1 MSLVLIVDDNPQNL
15 YLLRMLLEAHGHQVE
30 EATDGQ
36 DALARARIR
45 LPDLVVSDLLMPGM
59 DGYTLLRHW
68 KDDPALAAQ
77 PFLVYTATYTE
88 PKDERLALDLG
99 ADGFLVKPAEPEL
112 LLARI
117 TALLD
122 AVSSRQQAV
131 ARPRESEDVLL
142 REYNAALIRK
152 LEKRAAELQEANRK
166 LLDEIAERRQ
176 AEVALR
182 LRERAIDAAA
192 EGICISDPAQ
202 PDNPLIFVN
211 AAFERITGYRAE
223 EALGRNCRFLQGA
236 GTDPEAVAQLREA
249 LSSGSHCS
257 VELLNYRKDG
267 RPFWNRVTLSP
278 VRDEDGRITHHVSQQ
293 ADVSERRQLEEQLRQ
308 SQKLEALGQLAA
320 GIAHDFN
327 NLLTVINGYSEVL
340 ADTVEDTGRTGEMV
354 HAIQQA
360 GERASA
366 LTRQLLAFSRKQ
378 VVAPQLVDLNVLV
391 SGAERLLGRLIGED
405 IILRTTLH
413 PGSCLARTD
422 PGHMEQV
429 LVNLA
434 VNARDAMPT
443 GGNLTIET
451 QVVELDQEY
460 CRLAG
465 EHLAPGE
472 YVLLAVS
479 DTGCGMDREVRERS
493 FEPFFSTKASGQ
505 GTGMGLAIVHGIVRQ
520 WQGHVT
526 VYSEPGQ
533 GATFKVYLP
542 LGSGRPTA
550 DSGRRPVQD
559 LPPGSETLLLVEDDE
574 SVRAYTAFVLNSCG
588 YRVLEAADGRDALRL
603 AAGTP
608 GQIDLLVSDVVLPHL
623 GGRAL
628 AEELVAARPGLRVLF
643 LSGYTDDAVIRHGV
657 LKLEMAFLQK
667 PFTPSALARKVRA
680 VLDS

>member
-15 YLLRMLLEAHGHQVE
+15 YLLRMLLEGNGHQVDQ
-30 EATDGQ
+30 ATDGEA
-36 DALARARIR
+36 ALAQARVR

-68 KDDPALAAQ
+68 KADPALAAQ

-99 ADGFLVKPAEPEL
+99 ADDFLVKPAEPDL

-117 TALLD
+117 TALLN
-122 AVSSRQQAV
+122 AVSSEQQAV
-131 ARPRESEDVLL
+131 ARPREPEDVLL
-142 REYNAALIRK
+142 REYNATLIRK
-152 LEKRAAELQEANRK
+152 LEKRAAELQEANRR
-166 LLDEIAERRQ
+166 LLEEVAERRQ
-176 AEVALR
+176 TEVALR
-182 LRERAIDAAA
+182 LRERAIDATA

-211 AAFERITGYRAE
+211 AAFEQITGYRAE
-223 EALGRNCRFLQGA
+223 EALGRNCRFLQGTD
-236 GTDPEAVAQLREA
+236 TDPDAVAQLRAAIDEGR
-249 LSSGSHCS
+249 SCS
-257 VELLNYRKDG
+257 VELLNYRRDG
-267 RPFWNRVTLSP
+267 TPFWNRVTLSP
-278 VRDEDGRITHHVSQQ
+278 VRDEAGRITHFVSQQ

-308 SQKLEALGQLAA
+308 SQKLDALGQLAA

-327 NLLTVINGYSEVL
+327 NLLTVINGYSEIL
-340 ADTVEDTGRTGEMV
+340 ADTVDGTGRAGEMV

-378 VVAPQLVDLNVLV
+378 VVDPQLVDLNVLV
-391 SGAERLLGRLIGED
+391 SGAEQMLGRLIGED
-405 IILRTTLH
+405 IILRTSLH
-413 PGSCLARTD
+413 AGSCLARTD
-422 PGHMEQV
+422 PGHVEQV
-429 LVNLA
+429 LVNLV

-451 QVVELDQEY
+451 QLVELDPEY
-460 CRLAG
+460 CRRAG
-465 EHLAPGE
+465 GQLTPGE

-479 DTGCGMDREVRERS
+479 DTGCGMDSEVRERS
-493 FEPFFSTKASGQ
+493 FEPFFTTKASGE

-542 LGSGRPTA
+542 LAAGQPTA

-559 LPPGSETLLLVEDDE
+559 LPSGNETLLLVEDDE
-574 SVRAYTAFVLNSCG
+574 SVRAYTAFVLDSCG
-588 YRVLEAADGRDALRL
+588 YRVLEAVDGRDALRV
-603 AAGTP
+603 AAATP
-608 GQIDLLVSDVVLPHL
+608 GRIDLLVSDVVLPHL

-628 AEELVAARPGLRVLF
+628 AEELAGLRPGIRILF
-643 LSGYTDDAVIRHGV
+643 LSGYTNDAVIRHGV
-657 LKLEMAFLQK
+657 LQLEMAFLQK

-680 VLDS
+680 VLDG